1 MWRVNKFRIC
11 TALLALFT
19 AALWGCAAAP
29 QRAEATDPCMRTSS
43 TKGAAALGAF
53 WEEVR
58 AWDEKRFEAECTATP
73 ATPGLLAE
81 QRIRLAMA
89 YGAPNN
95 PRRDLA
101 RVGELL
107 RGVDPADPL
116 ASWARLQTSL
126 LSEQEQ
132 VDQPLRNLHSQLA
145 ELTRQSTLDSVRA
158 DAESKR
164 ADTEARRASSEGRRA
179 NIADEKARDAEKRL
193 VEANQRNTEIG
204 LKFADLARRLEAL
217 KSVESQMGRKGRN
230 TKNPVSEP

>member
-1 MWRVNKFRIC
+1 MFRVNDLRIC
-11 TALLALFT
+11 SALLALLT

-29 QRAEATDPCMRTSS
+29 QRMESTDACMRTSLI
-43 TKGAAALGAF
+43 KGTAELGAF

-58 AWDEKRFEAECTATP
+58 AWDEKRFEAACTATP
-73 ATPGLLAE
+73 AAPGLLAE

-116 ASWARLQTSL
+116 AGWARLQSSL
-126 LSEQEQ
+126 LGEQEQ
-132 VDQPLRNLHSQLA
+132 LEQPLRTLRSQLA
-145 ELTRQSTLDSVRA
+145 EVTRQSALDSTRA

-164 ADTEARRASSEGRRA
+164 ADTEARRASSESRRA
-179 NIADEKARDAEKRL
+179 NAADEKARDAERRL
-193 VEANQRNTEIG
+193 VEANQRINEIS
-204 LKFADLARRLEAL
+204 LRFSDLARRLDAL
-217 KSVESQMGRKGRN
+217 KSVESQMGRKGRI
-230 TKNPVSEP
+230 TKNLVAEP